1 MAYEL
6 LSQYRKLNKEAR
18 WSGGGGGGGGGG
30 GVGAK
35 VFPMSEGNT
44 CIAKPNLD
52 VLLCFRKGL
61 VLKK

>member
-6 LSQYRKLNKEAR
+6 LSQYRKHNKEGR
-18 WSGGGGGGGGGG
+18 RSGGGN
-30 GVGAK
+30 K

-61 VLKK
+61 VFIK

>member
-18 WSGGGGGGGGGG
+18 WSGGGGD
-30 GVGAK
+30 K
-35 VFPMSEGNT
+35 VFPMSEGKT
-44 CIAKPNLD
+44 WIAKPNLD

>member
-1 MAYEL
+1 ME
-6 LSQYRKLNKEAR
+6 
-18 WSGGGGGGGGGG
+18 WGGGGD
-30 GVGAK
+30 K